1 MKRLYIGLIVTVG
14 TMILCLLILAV
25 MLKPPEIAAGTL
37 RIGDLCMEVY
47 TTHGDACDC
56 CAPLWG
62 GGIVTA
68 RADLTSVQVGE
79 WATITLLDGTRLVL
93 ECAAIVPCI
102 RVGRWLVGL
111 RGIIRADGDVVV
123 FTHASAYRFV
133 RL

>member
-14 TMILCLLILAV
+14 TTILCLLILAV
-25 MLKPPEIAAGTL
+25 TLKPPEIAAGTL

-68 RADLTSVQVGE
+68 GADLTSVQVGD
-79 WATITLLDGTRLVL
+79 WAVLTLLDGTRLVL
-93 ECAAIVPCI
+93 ECAAITPCL
-102 RVGRWLVGL
+102 RVGRYLIGQWGITQAEGDIIVYDAFTAYWL
-111 RGIIRADGDVVV
+111 A
-123 FTHASAYRFV
+123 